1 MNYTT
6 NNITPYQPLTKK
18 LNTSFYTQSYFR
30 NQNKSKSQTSSFHCS
45 SLQEQRST
53 PSTPPPMPQY
63 ATIGRRMPPQATKFP
78 AIVVI
83 LSTIPLSTTT
93 TTTTTTT
100 YAVYGLIGVW
110 GYGFFVGLKDFL
122 WQWVGDL
129 VVHCVCAK
137 MEIRMVALEFD
148 DIQGLWFI

>member
-30 NQNKSKSQTSSFHCS
+30 NQNKSKSQTSSFYCS
-45 SLQEQRST
+45 SLQEQRRST

-63 ATIGRRMPPQATKFP
+63 ATIGRRMPPQAAKFP
-78 AIVVI
+78 AIAVT
-83 LSTIPLSTTT
+83 LSTIPFSTTT
-93 TTTTTTT
+93 MTT
-100 YAVYGLIGVW
+100 YVVYGLIGVW
-110 GYGFFVGLKDFL
+110 GYGISVGLKDFQ

-129 VVHCVCAK
+129 VVHCVWAK
-137 MEIRMVALEFD
+137 MEIRMVTLEFD
-148 DIQGLWFI
+148 DIQDLWFI